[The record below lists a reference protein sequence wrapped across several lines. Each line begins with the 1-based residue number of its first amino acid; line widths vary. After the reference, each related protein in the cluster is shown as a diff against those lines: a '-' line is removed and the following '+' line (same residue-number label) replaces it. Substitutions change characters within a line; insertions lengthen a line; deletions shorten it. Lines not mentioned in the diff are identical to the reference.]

1 MKLFSELYKM
11 VEDNEGGSIS
21 CARVVT
27 WSCAIVGIVLLSLYF
42 FGIGT
47 NPEAAYTMI
56 GLGIG
61 AGTLKSVMPDNSTTV
76 NNDTINIQVEEKE
89 ITEE

>member
-27 WSCAIVGIVLLSLYF
+27 WSCALIGIILLTLYF
-42 FGIGT
+42 FGVGN

-61 AGTLKSVMPDNSTTV
+61 AGTLKSVLPEKIIQTT
-76 NNDTINIQVEEKE
+76 TTTTETEEKK
-89 ITEE
+89 TEKKGK